1 MEVQRNWFSTFQE
14 KINEGVAVQLNAE
27 WSKKT
32 LKTEPFDLV
41 MIELETHWQKPS
53 DRGIRTEGAA
63 SLAPQP
69 PTFSYCSF
77 F

>member
-1 MEVQRNWFSTFQE
+1 MEVQRNWFSTFQK
-14 KINEGVAVQLNAE
+14 KIEGVAVQLNAE
-27 WSKKT
+27 WSKK

-53 DRGIRTEGAA
+53 ARGIRTEAAA

-69 PTFSYCSF
+69 PTFS
-77 F
+77 

>member
-1 MEVQRNWFSTFQE
+1 M
-14 KINEGVAVQLNAE
+14 LNGR
-27 WSKKT
+27 KK

-41 MIELETHWQKPS
+41 MIELETRWQKPS
-53 DRGIRTEGAA
+53 ARGIRTEAAA